1 MLPRVW
7 GGGLELWLCWR
18 DGGVHKSKLRR
29 DQWVKVLV
37 KEYSVEGY
45 GVSMLCPFQRWKGC
59 TVTRWETEFDI
70 RASRASPDSPD
81 ASFVHS
87 TAQTAHQGDV
97 TERPPVREPNGKC
110 VARQPFS
117 WLCNYPHR
125 EVKSLQQLR
134 CSVGKAIDRRSK
146 HCALLGRS
154 LHRELFKSP
163 MQKRAVWKEWHS
175 LMSVI
180 FQWKP
185 VNAKNT
191 PSGGGGCLE
200 AAHVCGPSPA
210 VPKVVPIRG
219 ECVSC
224 QVCLLVPTGS
234 EPDPTVHPPRIGAK
248 CDSNL
253 VDSASSHTLV
263 SKIKPCM
270 SKYKRI
276 YTVKLRTAH

>member
-1 MLPRVW
+1 MLPRVC

-18 DGGVHKSKLRR
+18 DGGVHNSKLRR
-29 DQWVKVLV
+29 DQWVIVLV

-45 GVSMLCPFQRWKGC
+45 GVSTLCPFQRWKGC
-59 TVTRWETEFDI
+59 IVTRWETDFDI

-97 TERPPVREPNGKC
+97 TERPPLREPNGKC
-110 VARQPFS
+110 VARQLFPR
-117 WLCNYPHR
+117 LCNYPHR

-146 HCALLGRS
+146 HVCPARALPSGRVVQ
-154 LHRELFKSP
+154 KSDAKEGRV
-163 MQKRAVWKEWHS
+163 KRNDIHS
-175 LMSVI
+175 RVECFI

-200 AAHVCGPSPA
+200 AAHVCRIPPA
-210 VPKVVPIRG
+210 VPKEVPIRG
-219 ECVSC
+219 S
-224 QVCLLVPTGS
+224 VCALWSLCLSPHGLWAWLDKVR
-234 EPDPTVHPPRIGAK
+234 PP
-248 CDSNL
+248 
-253 VDSASSHTLV
+253 
-263 SKIKPCM
+263 P
-270 SKYKRI
+270 KRCE
-276 YTVKLRTAH
+276 VR